1 MKCYIAGRI
10 SGLEE
15 TEFKQRF
22 LDGKKEVEKL
32 GFEAVNPVDLPH
44 EHGRSWEE
52 YMRECLMAMLQCQ
65 TVYALNNWRYSVG
78 ATIEVNLAVS
88 LGISVIFQKSESSG
102 L

>member
-15 TEFKQRF
+15 AEFKQRF
-22 LDGKKEVEKL
+22 LDGKREVENL
-32 GFEAVNPVDLPH
+32 GFEAVNPVELPH
-44 EHGRSWEE
+44 NHGHTWEE
-52 YMRECLMAMLQCQ
+52 YMRECLVAMLECQ

-88 LGISVIFQKSESSG
+88 LGINVIFQKS
-102 L
+102 